1 MARRADD
8 LDSGSIVDVIDD
20 GLDDEAVASAFAEW
34 LDSDDVEPIALP
46 IRASEELKAAREAGE
61 V

>member
-8 LDSGSIVDVIDD
+8 LDSASIVDVIDD
-20 GLDDEAVASAFAEW
+20 GLDDDAVASAFAEW
-34 LDSDDVEPIALP
+34 LDSDDAEPIVLP
-46 IRASEELKAAREAGE
+46 ISASEELKAAREAGE